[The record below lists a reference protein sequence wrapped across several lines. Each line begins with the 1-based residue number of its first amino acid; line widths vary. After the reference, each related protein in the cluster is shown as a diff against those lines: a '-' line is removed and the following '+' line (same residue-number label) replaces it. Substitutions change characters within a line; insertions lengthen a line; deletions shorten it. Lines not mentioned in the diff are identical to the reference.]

1 MSLNKR
7 LLSIWFLMT
16 MYSQCSFADITST
29 YQTKITAYNTAISEG
44 DYSSAQQISLE
55 LLEIDP
61 ADTVAALRFAIAA
74 KLTGEEQSELLEELS
89 HYLDQSTLEKKEL
102 LDLSKALVKQK

>member
-1 MSLNKR
+1 MFKKALGFSL
-7 LLSIWFLMT
+7 LLICINAFGEE
-16 MYSQCSFADITST
+16 DITAI
-29 YQTKITAYNTAISEG
+29 YHAKIAEYNAAITQG
-44 DYSSAQQISLE
+44 DYSNAKEISLN
-55 LLEIDP
+55 LLDIDP

-74 KLTGEEQSELLEELS
+74 KLAGEKQSELLEELS

>member
-1 MSLNKR
+1 MPLNK
-7 LLSIWFLMT
+7 LLRPIYFLT
-16 MYSQCSFADITST
+16 AMYSQCSFADITSI

-44 DYSSAQQISLE
+44 DYSNAQKISLE
-55 LLEIDP
+55 LLKIDP
-61 ADTVAALRFAIAA
+61 ADTVAALRFAIAV
-74 KLTGEEQSELLEELS
+74 KLAGEEQSELLEELS